1 MKKLFIFTTLFL
13 FYFSNSFSDNIH
25 FIDYTQVLNK
35 SKAGAEVQDKLK
47 KKIKSEFEKFKEQQ
61 TSLRKEENEI
71 ISKKKILSKE
81 EYQKLVIKL
90 RKKVAD
96 IEKNKKTSF
105 NNIGKTRSDAKIT
118 LLKVVNPII
127 KKYMEVNNI
136 GLVLDKKSIIL
147 GDTKLEITDQIIT
160 ALNKQLTSIKIN

>member
-71 ISKKKILSKE
+71 KKKKKILSKE

-96 IEKNKKTSF
+96 LEKNKKTSF

>member
-1 MKKLFIFTTLFL
+1 M
-13 FYFSNSFSDNIH
+13 
-25 FIDYTQVLNK
+25 
-35 SKAGAEVQDKLK
+35 
-47 KKIKSEFEKFKEQQ
+47 
-61 TSLRKEENEI
+61 RKEENEI

-96 IEKNKKTSF
+96 LEKNKKTSF

>member
-61 TSLRKEENEI
+61 TSLRKEENET
-71 ISKKKILSKE
+71 
-81 EYQKLVIKL
+81 
-90 RKKVAD
+90 A
-96 IEKNKKTSF
+96 KKT
-105 NNIGKTRSDAKIT
+105 G
-118 LLKVVNPII
+118 
-127 KKYMEVNNI
+127 E
-136 GLVLDKKSIIL
+136 
-147 GDTKLEITDQIIT
+147 
-160 ALNKQLTSIKIN
+160 

>member
-96 IEKNKKTSF
+96 LEKNKKTSF